1 MRDNYFTSATVWM
14 IVWLVIGAVVTIASS
29 LLTVRTLFPEFASR
43 CAGHCRRPVSSF
55 FLGLVTAGAA
65 AALILTALRTGR
77 GGHPLAWVAGGT
89 VILAALAG
97 ASGQVVRMA
106 ARTAHDRE
114 SSNSWAASRR
124 AAAILTMSYMLPLA
138 GWLVILPVSL
148 LTGLGC
154 TLRSLRAA
162 RPVTVPEAPGHA
174 PVPSLPQQLPCS

>member
-1 MRDNYFTSATVWM
+1 MQDNYFTSATVWM

-29 LLTVRTLFPEFASR
+29 LLTVRTLFPEFAGR
-43 CAGHCRRPVSSF
+43 CAGHCRQPVRSF
-55 FLGLVTAGAA
+55 FLGLLAAGAA

-77 GGHPLAWVAGGT
+77 AGHPLAWVTGGT

-106 ARTAHDRE
+106 ARTAHDGE
-114 SSNSWAASRR
+114 SSNSWGASRR
-124 AAAILTMSYMLPLA
+124 AAAILTMSYVLPLA

-154 TLRSLRAA
+154 TLRSLRAPRTA
-162 RPVTVPEAPGHA
+162 AVSTA
-174 PVPSLPQQLPCS
+174 PVHAAVPPLPEPLPYS